1 MLLKSSIG
9 RQHRSIDSVLFRSS
23 FPLLPPFFDSSSPTW
38 ERAEGPPC
46 NRSSFQKIYRVSN
59 YLIKLPQFLESGT
72 NRHEPICCRAA
83 ALSVADVAP
92 VYLKWPSIGSRAAH
106 CLFSASV
113 AEQPIVFSQLRQH
126 EKKVRRNSIF
136 LTLRRSLRRG
146 TQGDFLWSI
155 RVFDY
160 TSPGTRRR
168 LREVLNIKRFA
179 LWGVLGFVR
188 FQLWAS
194 SWSGFPRIRSWIW

>member
-9 RQHRSIDSVLFRSS
+9 RQHRSIDSVFFRSS

-59 YLIKLPQFLESGT
+59 YLIKLPHFGAT
-72 NRHEPICCRAA
+72 VGKDRHEPICCRAV

-106 CLFSASV
+106 CLFSAST
-113 AEQPIVFSQLRQH
+113 A
-126 EKKVRRNSIF
+126 
-136 LTLRRSLRRG
+136 
-146 TQGDFLWSI
+146 
-155 RVFDY
+155 
-160 TSPGTRRR
+160 
-168 LREVLNIKRFA
+168 REESTEELHI
-179 LWGVLGFVR
+179 LDPETI
-188 FQLWAS
+188 AS
-194 SWSGFPRIRSWIW
+194 